1 MVRTP
6 QFEGNMKIML
16 PFRSKMKQ
24 WKLRKLL
31 QKRFP
36 GFMKLNLCDIGQ
48 PEFGGMLFGIY
59 VYTYT
64 HAHLQ
69 RNRNNQGSTSRR
81 LHCKK
86 KKKSALQI
94 KNAVKVK
101 NLISDCILMHSSK
114 YQSMQKVEYI
124 HHKQF
129 CFLSLHQWGITG
141 LPMTF
146 LPMKLSNYGHLLYN
160 WDEWMRFT

>member
-1 MVRTP
+1 
-6 QFEGNMKIML
+6 MKIML
-16 PFRSKMKQ
+16 PFRSKMNQ

-36 GFMKLNLCDIGQ
+36 GFMKLNLCNIGQ

-59 VYTYT
+59 IHTRT
-64 HAHLQ
+64 PAAKKKQPRKHFKKAL
-69 RNRNNQGSTSRR
+69 
-81 LHCKK
+81 LKK
-86 KKKSALQI
+86 KKKSTQQI